1 MTPAIRFFEVQ
12 GNAAAFREHTW
23 MRDGWNGGYITF
35 DGNDISVPAGGS
47 EAEFGPYCLAD
58 GEYIF
63 AKNNI
68 LKEKSILMNV
78 FVLLYNSGTDKEGI
92 HSIELKGRTI
102 VLMFEDK
109 DDATRYCG
117 LLEAQDF
124 PLPTVEMIN
133 IEEIKDFCI
142 KLDYECKLVEK
153 NFVPKTAE
161 DRLLISP
168 PQKNLEVENWEEDKN
183 SNKDSIDI
191 NTIKENLEKLL

>member
-1 MTPAIRFFEVQ
+1 MV
-12 GNAAAFREHTW
+12 
-23 MRDGWNGGYITF
+23 M
-35 DGNDISVPAGGS
+35 
-47 EAEFGPYCLAD
+47 
-58 GEYIF
+58 
-63 AKNNI
+63 NI
-68 LKEKSILMNV
+68 

-124 PLPTVEMIN
+124 PIPTVEI
-133 IEEIKDFCI
+133 IDIDEIKDFCN

-168 PQKNLEVENWEEDKN
+168 PQKNLEFEDWEGEKN
-183 SNKDSIDI
+183 KNKEKIDI

>member
-1 MTPAIRFFEVQ
+1 M
-12 GNAAAFREHTW
+12 
-23 MRDGWNGGYITF
+23 
-35 DGNDISVPAGGS
+35 
-47 EAEFGPYCLAD
+47 
-58 GEYIF
+58 
-63 AKNNI
+63 
-68 LKEKSILMNV
+68 LMKI

-92 HSIELKGRTI
+92 HSIELRGRTI

-124 PLPTVEMIN
+124 PLPTVEMID
-133 IEEIKDFCI
+133 IEEIKDFCT

-168 PQKNLEVENWEEDKN
+168 PQRNIEVNDLGVETDNNEK
-183 SNKDSIDI
+183 IDM

>member
-1 MTPAIRFFEVQ
+1 M
-12 GNAAAFREHTW
+12 
-23 MRDGWNGGYITF
+23 
-35 DGNDISVPAGGS
+35 
-47 EAEFGPYCLAD
+47 
-58 GEYIF
+58 
-63 AKNNI
+63 NI
-68 LKEKSILMNV
+68 

-102 VLMFEDK
+102 VLMFEEK

-124 PLPTVEMIN
+124 PLPTVEMIE
-133 IEEIKDFCI
+133 IEEIRDFCG
-142 KLDYECKLVEK
+142 KLDYECRLVEK

-168 PQKNLEVENWEEDKN
+168 PQKNLKVDDWGDVDNNER
-183 SNKDSIDI
+183 IDM

>member
-1 MTPAIRFFEVQ
+1 M
-12 GNAAAFREHTW
+12 
-23 MRDGWNGGYITF
+23 MKKLLYIQDYKNYHFLILNQILYRKTILNF
-35 DGNDISVPAGGS
+35 MDI
-47 EAEFGPYCLAD
+47 
-58 GEYIF
+58 
-63 AKNNI
+63 
-68 LKEKSILMNV
+68 

-102 VLMFEDK
+102 VLMFEEK

-133 IEEIKDFCI
+133 IDEIKDFCI
-142 KLDYECKLVEK
+142 KLDYEFRLVEK
-153 NFVPKTAE
+153 NFVPKSAE

-168 PQKNLEVENWEEDKN
+168 PQKNLEVENWEADKN
-183 SNKDSIDI
+183 SKKDNIDI

>member
-1 MTPAIRFFEVQ
+1 M
-12 GNAAAFREHTW
+12 
-23 MRDGWNGGYITF
+23 MKKLLYIQDYKNYHF
-35 DGNDISVPAGGS
+35 LIPNQIS
-47 EAEFGPYCLAD
+47 Y
-58 GEYIF
+58 
-63 AKNNI
+63 KQ
-68 LKEKSILMNV
+68 KKSILMNV